1 MGFTSF
7 LHLAGF
13 LSFPI
18 RLKALD
24 LGRSNRTGNFR
35 PKYAPLKNFCWRIHR
50 NPLFWD
56 IGLSTTFFFRIFFA
70 VKLWPEKTKG
80 ETKTADF
87 LVLKD
92 STLSSSPGPDF
103 APLWQRLCME
113 KARDSRCMR
122 WYVGRRRRRRH
133 GWHWWDKSF
142 LLQHLEGRFPN
153 WDVGTSPN
161 VQLLMEP
168 HVSPVGMG
176 PTHGLFPSKLWI
188 LGVVSNLEPA
198 SNHCKVRSSRWIRW
212 HVKNSSW
219 FHRTIPKPVK
229 KSYPK

>member
-56 IGLSTTFFFRIFFA
+56 IGLSTTFFFRNFFA

-87 LVLKD
+87 VVLKD
-92 STLSSSPGPDF
+92 STLSPGSRFCASLTAAPHGAGPWQQVYAVICWKEAQVSPRMALMRQVLS
-103 APLWQRLCME
+103 APAPWREVPKLGHWEPPLGKLLMDMWPVSYGSYGQNWDTIYESMVM
-113 KARDSRCMR
+113 SVSFI
-122 WYVGRRRRRRH
+122 YVGDLTSTGFRKLRT
-133 GWHWWDKSF
+133 KSHHF
-142 LLQHLEGRFPN
+142 
-153 WDVGTSPN
+153 
-161 VQLLMEP
+161 
-168 HVSPVGMG
+168 
-176 PTHGLFPSKLWI
+176 
-188 LGVVSNLEPA
+188 
-198 SNHCKVRSSRWIRW
+198 
-212 HVKNSSW
+212 
-219 FHRTIPKPVK
+219 
-229 KSYPK
+229 